1 MRHCRESRF
10 IPPRLPIVGIRVW
23 DRREAELPNVGILEL
38 QDAESGRK
46 VWVDSSSARVR
57 EHYARVWQERSEKI
71 LSTLKHNRI
80 DVAEVSTGDDYV
92 AELIKLFK
100 ER

>member
-1 MRHCRESRF
+1 M
-10 IPPRLPIVGIRVW
+10 
-23 DRREAELPNVGILEL
+23 
-38 QDAESGRK
+38 
-46 VWVDSSSARVR
+46 WVDSSSARVR